1 VYNESHVFSNKGK
14 WFDETRLHPEVP
26 EEGGATA
33 PSVQPLPKNLRATSE
48 EIQRNRAKDL
58 AEEEQR
64 KQTLLKLQKQ
74 EQEQRQGNNDTPAII
89 GAKAAPQ

>member
-1 VYNESHVFSNKGK
+1 MRDHTNELSDSDFDYHIKHRVGVFLKNEVYNESHVFTNKGK

-48 EIQRNRAKDL
+48 EIQRNRAK
-58 AEEEQR
+58 
-64 KQTLLKLQKQ
+64 T
-74 EQEQRQGNNDTPAII
+74 
-89 GAKAAPQ
+89 